1 MEAWREILH
10 SLNVIPA
17 FSIFCHGAAAGIGVC
32 ILSTLY
38 GRRVRWGRQ
47 RRRTK

>member
-10 SLNVIPA
+10 SLNVIPT

-32 ILSTLY
+32 LLSLLAD
-38 GRRVRWGRQ
+38 RSIRK
-47 RRRTK
+47 RRRRK

>member
-1 MEAWREILH
+1 VETWREILH

-32 ILSTLY
+32 LLSLLAD
-38 GRRVRWGRQ
+38 RSIRK
-47 RRRTK
+47 RRRRK

>member
-1 MEAWREILH
+1 VEAWREILH

-32 ILSTLY
+32 LLSVLL
-38 GRRVRWGRQ
+38 GQKWRN
-47 RRRTK
+47 KK

>member
-17 FSIFCHGAAAGIGVC
+17 FSIFCHGAAAGILVC
-32 ILSTLY
+32 LLSVLL
-38 GRRVRWGRQ
+38 GQKWRN
-47 RRRTK
+47 KK

>member
-1 MEAWREILH
+1 MEVWREIVH

-32 ILSTLY
+32 VLSALY
-38 GRRVRWGRQ
+38 GKRYRQGGQ

>member
-17 FSIFCHGAAAGIGVC
+17 FSIFCHGAAVGILVC
-32 ILSTLY
+32 ALSFIW
-38 GRRVRWGRQ
+38 R
-47 RRRTK
+47 KK

>member
-1 MEAWREILH
+1 MH

-17 FSIFCHGAAAGIGVC
+17 FSIFCHGAAVGIGVC
-32 ILSTLY
+32 AVSVLY
-38 GRRVRWGRQ
+38 GRRIRRDGQ

>member
-1 MEAWREILH
+1 METWQEIMH

-32 ILSTLY
+32 MLSLLAD
-38 GRRVRWGRQ
+38 RSVRK
-47 RRRTK
+47 RRRRK